1 MLSRRGQDSQR
12 RLDVGPAGDALPLEA
27 EPHDLGGDER
37 GLAVDVEGED
47 VAGDEEQ
54 PVDVLVEVGQ
64 HRVDQLVVLKWEE
77 IAQKCSSCCRFNIT
91 AQYDTSNYEQ

>member
-12 RLDVGPAGDALPLEA
+12 RLDVGPGALPLEA

-37 GLAVDVEGED
+37 GLAVGVEGED

-64 HRVDQLVVLKWEE
+64 HRVDQLVVLKG
-77 IAQKCSSCCRFNIT
+77 
-91 AQYDTSNYEQ
+91 EQIDKNALPVVGLISQRSAAHIYTTNRL